1 MTMVDSPAAE
11 PGASLDVIAPVP
23 RIAIHAFCESQ
34 SLIAL
39 IQSAAQDRRMDK
51 AAVKTNAGG
60 VQAALAAY
68 REEQT
73 PNVIVLEAAADR
85 EPFLASLDALANYCD
100 DGTRVVVVG
109 RANDISLY
117 RALIARGVSEYLVEP
132 FDLLDF
138 IRTIS
143 ELYAK
148 PGKGVLGRIVAVYGA
163 RGGVGASTVAH
174 HTAWSIATKVEMS
187 TVIADCDL
195 PFGTA
200 GLDFNQD
207 PPQGIGDAVFAPDRL
222 DINMLD
228 RLMTKCNDRLVL
240 LPAPATLER
249 NYDFDAT
256 AFDGIIDLLRSSA
269 PMIVLD
275 LPHVWTAWSRR
286 LLTSADEVVV
296 VAAPDLANLRNVKN
310 LQDTIGSARSNDGK
324 IKLVMNMVGVP
335 KRPEIAVKDFSSS
348 INLEPSV
355 VIPFD
360 PKLFGAAA
368 NNGQMAAEVSGG
380 AKIGQLFENFGRLVC
395 GKAELRKAKTGLLG
409 SLKSPKLG
417 FSLGKKA

>member
-1 MTMVDSPAAE
+1 MTMVESTAAE
-11 PGASLDVIAPVP
+11 PGASLHVIAPVP
-23 RIAIHAFCESQ
+23 RISIHAFCESQ

-51 AAVKTNAGG
+51 AAVKTNTGG
-60 VQAALAAY
+60 VGAALTAY

-100 DGTRVVVVG
+100 DATRVVVVG

-138 IRTIS
+138 IRAIS

-174 HTAWSIATKVEMS
+174 HTAWSIATKVDIA

-222 DINMLD
+222 DISMLD

-249 NYDFDAT
+249 NYDFDPT
-256 AFDGIIDLLRSSA
+256 AFDGIVDLLRSSA

-286 LLTSADEVVV
+286 LLTSADDVVV

-310 LQDTIGSARSNDGK
+310 LQDTIGAARSNDGK

-380 AKIGQLFENFGRLVC
+380 AKIGQLFENFGRLIC
-395 GKAELRKAKTGLLG
+395 GKPELRKAKAGLLG

-417 FSLGKKA
+417 FSFAKKS

>member
-1 MTMVDSPAAE
+1 MVESGSADTETSP
-11 PGASLDVIAPVP
+11 GVIAPVP
-23 RIAIHAFCESQ
+23 RVAIHAFCESQ
-34 SLIAL
+34 SLNAL

-51 AAVKTNAGG
+51 AAVKTNTGG
-60 VQAALAAY
+60 VEAALAAY

-73 PNVIVLEAAADR
+73 PNVIVLEASADR
-85 EPFLASLDALANYCD
+85 APFLANLDALANYCD
-100 DGTRVVVVG
+100 DGTRVVVIG

-138 IRTIS
+138 IRAIS

-174 HTAWSIATKVEMS
+174 HTAWSIAAKVDIS
-187 TVIADCDL
+187 TIIADCDL

-207 PPQGIGDAVFAPDRL
+207 PPQGISDAVFAPDRL

-228 RLMTKCNDRLVL
+228 RLMVKCNDRLTL

-249 NYDFDAT
+249 NYDFDVD
-256 AFDGIIDLLRSSA
+256 AFDGVIDLLRMSA
-269 PMIVLD
+269 PMIILD

-286 LLTSADEVVV
+286 LLTGADEVVV
-296 VAAPDLANLRNVKN
+296 VASPDLANLRNLKN
-310 LQDTIGSARSNDGK
+310 LQDTLGPARTNDGK

-348 INLEPSV
+348 INIEPSLV
-355 VIPFD
+355 LPFD

-368 NNGQMAAEVSGG
+368 NNGQMVAEVSGG
-380 AKIGQLFENFGRLVC
+380 AKIGALVENFARLVC
-395 GKAELRKAKTGLLG
+395 GKPELRKPKAGLLAG
-409 SLKSPKLG
+409 LKSSKLG
-417 FSLGKKA
+417 FSFGKKS